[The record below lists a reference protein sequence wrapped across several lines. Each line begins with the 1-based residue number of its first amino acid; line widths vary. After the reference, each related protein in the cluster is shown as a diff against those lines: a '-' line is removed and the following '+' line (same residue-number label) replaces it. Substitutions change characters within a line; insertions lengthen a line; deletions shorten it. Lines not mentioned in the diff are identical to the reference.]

1 MTRHRLSSTRPFLRR
16 WRLGLGAWLALGAL
30 AAVAPPTALSQT
42 YTPQSP
48 VGLSVSF
55 TTERAG
61 GTRVLIFGE
70 VRNSNTSPAQR
81 VVVLVEGL
89 DEAGHVVSRARGAV
103 AGVVPS
109 RGSAPFEI
117 RMLAAGSEKRYRTQ
131 IESFEF
137 IVGGGLDRGGSQS
150 P

>member
-1 MTRHRLSSTRPFLRR
+1 MTRHAIL
-16 WRLGLGAWLALGAL
+16 LGVLLAMAPSAPL
-30 AAVAPPTALSQT
+30 AQT

-48 VGLSVSF
+48 AGLSVTF

-61 GTRVLIFGE
+61 GTRVLVFGE
-70 VRNSNTSPAQR
+70 VRNTNPSSAQR

-89 DEAGHVVSRARGAV
+89 DEAGHVVSRGRGYV
-103 AGVVPS
+103 QGLVPS

-117 RMLAAGSEKRYRTQ
+117 RLLASGSEKRYRMQ

-137 IVGGGLDRGGSQS
+137 LVTERVEPRPDRRGGES

>member
-1 MTRHRLSSTRPFLRR
+1 MTRRLVLLGFL
-16 WRLGLGAWLALGAL
+16 LV
-30 AAVAPPTALSQT
+30 VAPSVPFAQT

-48 VGLSVSF
+48 AGLSVTF

-61 GTRVLIFGE
+61 GTRVLVFGE
-70 VRNSNTSPAQR
+70 VRNSNPSSAQH
-81 VVVLVEGL
+81 VVVVVEGL
-89 DEAGHVVSRARGAV
+89 DENGRVVSRGRGSV
-103 AGVVPS
+103 LGVVPA

-117 RMLAAGSEKRYRTQ
+117 RLLASGSEKRYRMQ

-137 IVGGGLDRGGSQS
+137 VVGGGIERRGSES